1 MGVAVA
7 AEGVLGGGRPLTG
20 RVVRVLPDVA
30 GLDRPFDYLAG
41 DDVAVGDL
49 VQVPLNGRRVVGWV
63 LETGDAAGGF
73 AAVDAARLA
82 RVERRLS
89 CGPSPEV
96 VGLSD
101 WVAGNWAGPRRAV
114 LVSASPEGR
123 VGRLGAPSRRT
134 VADGSGHSVSLL
146 RRGPLVDPVSVVQS
160 ALRHGP
166 LLVVVP
172 TVGEARRIA
181 ASMRAEGAS
190 TVLAS
195 QSWAG
200 AAGGVD
206 VVVGARSA
214 VLASAPELGA
224 LVVIDE
230 HDDSL
235 QEERSPTWHARDV
248 AVERARRLGIPVVL
262 HSPVPSLSAL
272 AVAAPDVAPGER
284 GAWPE
289 VRVVARDGGSL
300 VTTELTGAV
309 RDRSSRVLCVVNAKG
324 RSRLLACRSCRS
336 LATCEHCDAAVV
348 QTDSGE
354 FECRRCGAR
363 RPPVCRRCG
372 ASKMA
377 NLRPGVSRIAEELA
391 AASGGRVVA
400 EVGAAGEVGSAPI
413 LVGTE
418 AALHRRLDVD
428 SVWFLD
434 ADQELTAPR
443 YRAVESFLGL
453 VARAARLVGRA
464 GRVAIQSVDPQSAVM
479 AALAACD
486 LDALAERERGIRRSL
501 GFPPFGVLAR
511 VVGDVPLPAP
521 RLGAVATAVGLG
533 EFLVKGASR
542 ADVLEMVATM
552 RASGRIRAYLDPP
565 RV

>member
-96 VGLSD
+96 VGLSE

-134 VADGSGHSVSLL
+134 VADGSGHAVSLL

-166 LLVVVP
+166 LLVVAP

-214 VLASAPELGA
+214 VLASAPDLGE
-224 LVVIDE
+224 I
-230 HDDSL
+230 
-235 QEERSPTWHARDV
+235 
-248 AVERARRLGIPVVL
+248 
-262 HSPVPSLSAL
+262 
-272 AVAAPDVAPGER
+272 
-284 GAWPE
+284 
-289 VRVVARDGGSL
+289 
-300 VTTELTGAV
+300 
-309 RDRSSRVLCVVNAKG
+309 
-324 RSRLLACRSCRS
+324 
-336 LATCEHCDAAVV
+336 
-348 QTDSGE
+348 
-354 FECRRCGAR
+354 
-363 RPPVCRRCG
+363 
-372 ASKMA
+372 
-377 NLRPGVSRIAEELA
+377 
-391 AASGGRVVA
+391 
-400 EVGAAGEVGSAPI
+400 
-413 LVGTE
+413 
-418 AALHRRLDVD
+418 
-428 SVWFLD
+428 
-434 ADQELTAPR
+434 
-443 YRAVESFLGL
+443 
-453 VARAARLVGRA
+453 GRA
-464 GRVAIQSVDPQSAVM
+464 HV
-479 AALAACD
+479 
-486 LDALAERERGIRRSL
+486 
-501 GFPPFGVLAR
+501 
-511 VVGDVPLPAP
+511 
-521 RLGAVATAVGLG
+521 
-533 EFLVKGASR
+533 
-542 ADVLEMVATM
+542 
-552 RASGRIRAYLDPP
+552 
-565 RV
+565 